1 MVDSTKEYEFE
12 IVPLYQIYYN
22 EESLFG
28 IYTFCTAED
37 LPECKP
43 YNNNDFDDLSDKKM
57 NKCGKLV
64 GNMQEL
70 YLGTK
75 YKVKANMTYSKKY
88 NEYQYKPL
96 SIVAEVPKTFEA
108 QKVFLK
114 TQTNAAIADQLI
126 AKYPNVVEDVMNGQL
141 EMIDHSEIKGLGDK
155 TWSYI
160 TND

>member
-75 YKVKANMTYSKKY
+75 YMTVSDLCDK
-88 NEYQYKPL
+88 
-96 SIVAEVPKTFEA
+96 
-108 QKVFLK
+108 
-114 TQTNAAIADQLI
+114 QLI
-126 AKYPNVVEDVMNGQL
+126 YPETFGLICNAMG
-141 EMIDHSEIKGLGDK
+141 IKRFGIRAIK
-155 TWSYI
+155 
-160 TND
+160 NEREE